1 MQKLR
6 HEKNNNLRNKQ
17 FIQKNS
23 PLKSKENKTQNLF
36 HSVVFHKNLEKK
48 DRNEMD
54 IICICHCAN
63 FKVVV

>member
-1 MQKLR
+1 MQKIR
-6 HEKNNNLRNKQ
+6 HEKNNNLRNNQ

-48 DRNEMD
+48 TEMKW
-54 IICICHCAN
+54 I
-63 FKVVV
+63 